1 MLFSSD
7 CQGQVI
13 YVQAMELSREHSM
26 IKFVKGFKYLVLTV
40 LNKNSKTENSFEQV
54 GSQRT

>member
-1 MLFSSD
+1 M
-7 CQGQVI
+7 I

-54 GSQRT
+54 GSQCT